1 MNTKRTLLTIFI
13 LITATGGGFFLG
25 QLFSGKTADAPGQ
38 ADSERKVLYWQSPM
52 NPTEIYDQPGKSAM
66 GMDLIP
72 VYEDDTSSQ
81 SPSSAASERKVLYW
95 QSPMNPTEIY
105 DSPGKSVMGMDLV
118 PVYEDEAGMGS
129 GGAISIDPI
138 TVQNMGVRMGIVTR
152 DDFNRIILTV
162 GKVEF
167 DEELLY
173 IVNTKIS
180 GWIEELYVNYEG
192 AEVEIGDPLLEIY
205 SPELVS
211 TQEEYLLAVR
221 NYKRIGDD
229 PSPSVR
235 EDAETLLA
243 SVRTRL
249 EYWDIPEE
257 EIERLQQTGEIKKTV
272 LLRAPA
278 TGVVIDKYVVEGA
291 FIKAGMDLYQ
301 IADLRTI
308 WVHASIYD
316 NEIPWISE
324 GQTAEMELSYLPG
337 KSYTGLVTYIYPYLR
352 EKARDIHVRLV
363 FQNPNLDLKPGMYAN
378 IRLKGK
384 TITDALVIPSEAVIL
399 SGQRA
404 VVFVVLGEGKF
415 EPREIRL
422 GEVGGPGNAY
432 YRVLSGL
439 LEGERIVTSAQ
450 FLLDS
455 ESRLQEVIKKMLEAR
470 RQRVEG
476 SSFEDDSDAMLEMD
490 HGVEADSATTMQHGE
505 GPGAMPDMNHS
516 AEPDS
521 TATPHRTR

>member
-1 MNTKRTLLTIFI
+1 MNKKRSLLTIFI
-13 LITATGGGFFLG
+13 FIFIIAAGGGFFLG
-25 QLFSGKTADAPGQ
+25 QLLSSNTGEMADAPGQ
-38 ADSERKVLYWQSPM
+38 AD
-52 NPTEIYDQPGKSAM
+52 
-66 GMDLIP
+66 
-72 VYEDDTSSQ
+72 
-81 SPSSAASERKVLYW
+81 SERKVLYW

-118 PVYEDEAGMGS
+118 PVYEDEASMDS
-129 GGAISIDPI
+129 GGTVSIDPI
-138 TVQNMGVRMGIVTR
+138 TVQNMGVRMGEVIR
-152 DDFNRIILTV
+152 DDFNRIIQTV
-162 GKVEF
+162 GKVEY

-192 AEVEIGDPLLEIY
+192 AEVEEGDPLLEIY

-211 TQEEYLLAVR
+211 TQEEYLLAIR
-221 NYKRIGDD
+221 LYERIGDD
-229 PSPSVR
+229 SLPSVR
-235 EDAETLLA
+235 EDAESLLSSA
-243 SVRTRL
+243 RTRL
-249 EYWDIPEE
+249 EYWDIPEA
-257 EIERLQQTGEIKKTV
+257 EIERLEQTGEIKKTV

-278 TGVVIDKYVVEGA
+278 TGVVIDKYAVEGA

-337 KSYTGLVTYIYPYLR
+337 KKYTGLITYIYPYLR
-352 EKARDIHVRLV
+352 NEARDIHVRLV
-363 FQNPNLDLKPGMYAN
+363 FQNPNFELKPGMYAN

-384 TITDALVIPSEAVIL
+384 TIADALVIPSEAVIRT
-399 SGQRA
+399 GERD
-404 VVFVVLGEGKF
+404 VVFVVRGEGKF
-415 EPREIRL
+415 EPREVEI

-432 YRVLSGL
+432 LRLLSGL

-455 ESRLQEVIKKMLEAR
+455 ESRLQEVILKMLEAR
-470 RQRVEG
+470 RQKAEG
-476 SSFEDDSDAMLEMD
+476 ASFEDDS
-490 HGVEADSATTMQHGE
+490 
-505 GPGAMPDMNHS
+505 GAMPDMEHDAGS
-516 AEPDS
+516 GDMPDMDHGEMPDS
-521 TATPHRTR
+521 MKGMNADSTNASDDSMKHDSMDGNDESI